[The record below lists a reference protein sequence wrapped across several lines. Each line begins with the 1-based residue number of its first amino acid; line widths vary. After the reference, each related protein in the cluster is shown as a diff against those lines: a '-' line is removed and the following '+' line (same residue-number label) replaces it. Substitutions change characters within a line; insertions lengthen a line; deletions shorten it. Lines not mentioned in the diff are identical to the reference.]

1 MKLLWESSDFEL
13 SDFVINGMM
22 MRYSIFIPKLYNY
35 CKSLGFTAGKILP
48 SRAFCSD
55 ESQGFPIILITKH
68 FGCFPFNH
76 GRVGGIVATDRH
88 GPHKEHGKD
97 LVIIQASHVGY
108 DSDKKL
114 FGVYRRLQTDQ
125 NEMTPSCGKVHSVL
139 DWYLNEYRYARDNIR
154 LQKDGNDIFI
164 TIDNQ
169 FLDDEREEGLFLRLD
184 RLISAREPVAIYS
197 TSKRFLASND
207 FVETVD
213 TAKISTE
220 ENHAVSDQLL
230 ARYFYFK
237 RDIIADVEGHD
248 HLENNLI
255 GAMSTVVTSRDPLL
269 AAAILN
275 TQTEFDR
282 TFRSIIKS
290 NNYKGKKI
298 LLISG
303 LNIDIS
309 PEKGQVFPLT
319 KFVPWAAYIQDSD
332 GNGLTLEQDKL
343 LEKLKEQSEDNP
355 DQIDLEQAIQ
365 DMVEAKEVLV
375 DLT

>member
-1 MKLLWESSDFEL
+1 
-13 SDFVINGMM
+13 

-35 CKSLGFTAGKILP
+35 CKSLGFSAGKILP

-88 GPHKEHGKD
+88 GPHTEHGKD

-108 DSDKKL
+108 DSDKKQ
-114 FGVYRRLQTDQ
+114 FGVYRRLQTDK

-139 DWYLNEYRYARDNIR
+139 DWYLNEYRFARDNIR

-169 FLDDEREEGLFLRLD
+169 FLDDNREEGLFLRLD
-184 RLISAREPVAIYS
+184 KLISSTEPVATYN
-197 TSKRFLASND
+197 TSKRFLASGD
-207 FVETVD
+207 FVEMAD
-213 TAKISTE
+213 AEKISTE
-220 ENHAVSDQLL
+220 ENQPVLDQLL

-237 RDIIADVEGHD
+237 RDTLCDVEGHD

-255 GAMSTVVTSRDPLL
+255 GAMSTVVTAKAPLL
-269 AAAILN
+269 TSAILN
-275 TQTEFDR
+275 TQAEFDR
-282 TFRSIIKS
+282 TFRSIIKN
-290 NNYKGKKI
+290 NNYKGKKV

-319 KFVPWAAYIQDSD
+319 KFVPW
-332 GNGLTLEQDKL
+332 L
-343 LEKLKEQSEDNP
+343 L
-355 DQIDLEQAIQ
+355 ICRAV
-365 DMVEAKEVLV
+365 MVKA
-375 DLT
+375 